1 MVFENGRSSRASSA
15 SSVLRA
21 LSQWPSH
28 SLRTAWLAGAIWIA
42 LPLAFAPD
50 AAQAQATIKIGVPVP
65 LSGSYRQAGND
76 ILDGARLAVEQINAA
91 GGVLGKKLELVQQDD
106 ACNPDEGAKAATQLV
121 AAGVAA
127 VAGGYCSSAALPEA
141 RVLHDWHIPYVLDA
155 STSPQLTEHGWADI
169 FRTIGRVD
177 AQGAFAAQFMKD
189 VLHARRAAVV
199 NDGTTYS
206 DGLAKSTVAA
216 LKQNGVEVVYDAA
229 MTPGQPD
236 YRDVV
241 KAAADR
247 KPDVLY
253 FTGYYTE
260 AAVLAKN
267 RLEVTPAIGYFMGN
281 GTADPSLIA
290 KGGDAVEGMIVTT
303 SPLPQFL
310 DNPNARRF
318 VKAYETA
325 YQRAPGP
332 YSVYEY
338 DAVGVIAAAIKHAQS
353 DRREDIAAALHKL
366 KSYSGATGEIAF
378 DAKGDRAKAAF
389 MAVTVRNGKFE
400 PYANL
405 NAKGRWVKAK

>member
-1 MVFENGRSSRASSA
+1 MVFENERSSRALSA
-15 SSVLRA
+15 LRA
-21 LSQWPSH
+21 LDELPSCP
-28 SLRTAWLAGAIWIA
+28 RGVAWVAAAICIA
-42 LPLAFAPD
+42 LPFAFAPR
-50 AAQAQATIKIGVPVP
+50 AARAQDTIKIGVPVP
-65 LSGSYRQAGND
+65 LSGSYQQAGND
-76 ILDGARLAVEQINAA
+76 ILDGARLAVAQINAA

-106 ACNPDEGAKAATQLV
+106 ACNPDQGANAATQLV

-127 VAGGYCSSAALPEA
+127 VAGGYCSSAALPET

-155 STSPQLTEHGWADI
+155 STSPQLTEHGWTDV

-177 AQGAFAAQFMKD
+177 AQGVFAAQFMKD
-189 VLHARRAAVV
+189 VLHARRAAVL

-216 LKQNGVEVVYDAA
+216 LKQNGIAVVYDAA
-229 MTPGQPD
+229 MTPGQSD
-236 YRDVV
+236 YRAVV
-241 KAAADR
+241 KAAADPE
-247 KPDVLY
+247 PDVLY

-267 RLEVTPAIGYFMGN
+267 RREKTPAIRHFMGN
-281 GTADPSLIA
+281 GTADPSLIE
-290 KGGDAVEGMIVTT
+290 KGGEAVEGMIVTT

-318 VKAYETA
+318 VKAYEAA

-338 DAVGVIAAAIKHAQS
+338 DAVGVIAAAIKYAKS

-366 KSYSGATGEIAF
+366 KGYSGATGEIAF
-378 DAKGDRAKAAF
+378 DQKGDRANAAF
-389 MAVTVRNGKFE
+389 MAVTVRDGKFE

-405 NAKGRWVKAK
+405 NAKGRWIKTK